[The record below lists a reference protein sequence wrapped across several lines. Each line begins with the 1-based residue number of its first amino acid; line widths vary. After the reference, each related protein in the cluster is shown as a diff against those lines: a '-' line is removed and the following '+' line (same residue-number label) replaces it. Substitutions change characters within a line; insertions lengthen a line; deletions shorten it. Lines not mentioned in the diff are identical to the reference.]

1 MSINCDTILA
11 VSRPD
16 ARPVTWI
23 GVLLAED
30 VTLALVLAEL
40 LEIEEVDIATLDIGR
55 SGDRTYGV

>member
-1 MSINCDTILA
+1 MSISCDTILA

-23 GVLLAED
+23 GVLLPED

-40 LEIEEVDIATLDIGR
+40 LEIEEVDIATVDIGP
-55 SGDRTYGV
+55 SGDRAYGV